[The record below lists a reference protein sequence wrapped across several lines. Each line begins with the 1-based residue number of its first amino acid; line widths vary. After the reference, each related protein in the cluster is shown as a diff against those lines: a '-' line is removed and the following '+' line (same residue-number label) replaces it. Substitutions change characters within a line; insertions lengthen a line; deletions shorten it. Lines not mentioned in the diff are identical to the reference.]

1 MTDCS
6 GVDRRMLPGLL
17 AGLVGLTLG
26 VMATVID
33 LPVLGIGAAAC
44 ALFAG
49 GASVFLLQRLQE
61 SERDIAGAADD
72 VTMRHLEVLTSQGN
86 RSVVDDET
94 GLPDRR
100 FFELALDGRVA
111 SARRHLW
118 PLTLVLVE
126 VWIGDPSEPAVE
138 APTPAIDGIGQ
149 IPPTAQ
155 TAQTAQTLLSPLSP
169 LTPQTPPAPP
179 TPAEPTETVSEVLAD
194 FALLVRRTLRE
205 ADIACRVSDATFG
218 LILEDTSEEGG
229 VWTAERLQIGL
240 ARNKFGIRRMAAG
253 IASYPTHGMRA
264 DEILLQARAALD
276 RACAAP
282 PDQGLGPVEVAHV
295 DFG

>member
-1 MTDCS
+1 
-6 GVDRRMLPGLL
+6 MLPGLL
-17 AGLVGLTLG
+17 AGLVGLALG
-26 VMATVID
+26 VTAAVVN
-33 LPVLGIGAAAC
+33 LSVLGIGAGAC

-49 GASVFLLQRLQE
+49 GACMFLLQQLQE
-61 SERDIAGAADD
+61 SERNVDGAADD

-86 RSVVDDET
+86 RSVVDEET

-126 VWIGDPSEPAVE
+126 VWIGEPGEPAAA
-138 APTPAIDGIGQ
+138 APTLIADAALQPD
-149 IPPTAQ
+149 Q
-155 TAQTAQTLLSPLSP
+155 TSQTPR
-169 LTPQTPPAPP
+169 TPQGP
-179 TPAEPTETVSEVLAD
+179 EETVSEVLAD
-194 FALLVRRTLRE
+194 FAMLVRRTLRE
-205 ADIACRVSDATFG
+205 ADIACRVSDTTFG

-253 IASYPTHGMRA
+253 VASYPTHGMRA

-295 DFG
+295 EFG